1 MTRPACGECRWN
13 PEEYARSSSAQTGW
27 AMELIERLAPRQ
39 GESVLDIGCGEGR
52 VSAEL
57 ARRTPGGRVVGVDS
71 SPEMIEK
78 ARASFPPD
86 IHRNI
91 SFEIMD
97 ARSLA
102 FQDSFDAAFSNAA
115 LHWVKDHPTVLRG
128 TARALKRGGRLLFQ
142 MGGRGNGEAVFEVAQ
157 AMIAEDRWRQYFE
170 GFAGWI
176 RTTWM
181 PYTQRVPEHLHE
193 PFIREAAARYAA
205 RHPMEA
211 EKA

>member
-1 MTRPACGECRWN
+1 
-13 PEEYARSSSAQTGW
+13 
-27 AMELIERLAPRQ
+27 MELIERLAPRQ
-39 GESVLDIGCGEGR
+39 GESVLDIGCGDGR

-181 PYTQRVPEHLHE
+181 PYTQRVPEHLRE